1 MTLTAQVQLA
11 GACTTSIC
19 APRLDCAV
27 TDCPDGPVS
36 LTAGVPVGDDP
47 TGVTNTWNDDPAAG
61 AGAHLKAQ
69 PMFQPAA
76 VVVNAGLFQLP
87 WSCVGPMRTRAGPD
101 AAAVGVDVV
110 VDPPTAAVVVVDPP
124 AAAVVVVDTLDPL
137 ADDVVDVVDPVD
149 AGNLY
154 AGAFVDWVV
163 VPAVVPFNAIP
174 TTSAARIATRSCHVL
189 QVRFS
194 LMWSSPGRAA
204 GHRRSSR
211 VRSER
216 DQCQRC
222 CWAGAEVTFLNRGR
236 DFVLRQDTDVT
247 AAPTEHR

>member
-1 MTLTAQVQLA
+1 MSPSGGYEPVTLTAQVQLA

-87 WSCVGPMRTRAGPD
+87 WSCVGPMRTRAGPA

-194 LMWSSPGRAA
+194 LMWSSPGA
-204 GHRRSSR
+204 GSRSPSLESSP
-211 VRSER
+211 V
-216 DQCQRC
+216 
-222 CWAGAEVTFLNRGR
+222 
-236 DFVLRQDTDVT
+236 
-247 AAPTEHR
+247 